1 MNNKTVKILTI
12 PAISALAISMSLIG
26 SSAFAND
33 TAVVSPSIPL
43 ISPSDNMDVPPSS
56 EGDPSTMVSPE
67 GDMQAGL
74 DGQLSD
80 SPDVPVMIDPTGN
93 ALGDLNG
100 EQVDDAEV
108 QAILGDAQ
116 VENIGDQNG
125 DLQVDEVNNDNNA
138 ENASFNEDITATNQ
152 AGGTGDSVDL
162 TESANIV
169 ASVTLP
175 EVKAMVSDDAE
186 AHNLLV
192 GTPTK

>member
-1 MNNKTVKILTI
+1 MNDKTVKILTI
-12 PAISALAISMSLIG
+12 PAISALAISMSLVG

-56 EGDPSTMVSPE
+56 EEDPSTMVSPE

-74 DGQLSD
+74 DGELSD
-80 SPDVPVMIDPTGN
+80 SPDVPIM
-93 ALGDLNG
+93 GDN
-100 EQVDDAEV
+100 AEV
-108 QAILGDAQ
+108 QAILGNAQ
-116 VENIGDQNG
+116 VENIGDQDV

-138 ENASFNEDITATNQ
+138 ENASFNEDITAANQ
-152 AGGTGDSVDL
+152 VGETGDLVDL

-175 EVKAMVSDDAE
+175 EVKAMVSDDTE